1 MAVHAYIFCFVEA
14 ISLCDNL
21 HRLLHLHGVV
31 VVSFFDWRPL
41 FITLTLEGKSKQFT
55 IKPHLIVFLVARL
68 AIARRNFATMS
79 PYQH

>member
-1 MAVHAYIFCFVEA
+1 MAVHAHIFCFIKA
-14 ISLCDNL
+14 ISLCDYL
-21 HRLLHLHGVV
+21 HRLLQLHGVV
-31 VVSFFDWRPL
+31 MVSLFNWRPL
-41 FITLTLEGKSKQFT
+41 FIVLTLEGKSKQLT